1 MKSHWFN
8 QCNPVK
14 LIPVKP
20 YQTGRLRNEKS
31 AMKASTKPYAITG
44 FLLLSIMVTV
54 LLITATNEALT
65 VHPAA
70 GITAILITSG
80 TFIAIFLEGK
90 TLLHDTIEPVAFS
103 RKFFEFAAV
112 FLGGVFTFYL
122 STNLGLGA
130 VIASSLVGI
139 LAAMIIPKY
148 GAAAYC
154 GSFVGMSSFSLF
166 SNYTG
171 VALASAIAGI
181 VYVLS
186 RDVFGGFGGKLGTI
200 AFLGASIAAVILGRE
215 FLMTNLAD
223 WNTNLWVLVFAFI
236 AAPLTFYLNCYLG
249 NGPVLASGAIGLVG
263 GLILPVLF
271 PQIGGQLAIVVICAS
286 FTGMSNKKRCP
297 HFWHMLVAG
306 LFTGILF
313 VFSTPLLGG
322 AGGKLGTIAFASIIS
337 TNGFIDLYHLIH
349 GEGASHPSISA

>member
-1 MKSHWFN
+1 
-8 QCNPVK
+8 
-14 LIPVKP
+14 
-20 YQTGRLRNEKS
+20 
-31 AMKASTKPYAITG
+31 
-44 FLLLSIMVTV
+44 MVIV
-54 LLITATNEALT
+54 LLIFATDEAWT

-70 GITAILITSG
+70 GIAAILITSG

-90 TLLHDTIEPVAFS
+90 TLLNVEIEPVDFS
-103 RKFFEFAAV
+103 RKFFEFLAV
-112 FLGGVFTFYL
+112 FLGGVVTFYL

-130 VIASSLVGI
+130 VIASSVVGI
-139 LAAMIIPKY
+139 LAAMIVPKY

-154 GSFVGMSSFSLF
+154 GSFVGMSSYSLF
-166 SNYTG
+166 STYSA
-171 VALASAIAGI
+171 VALASAISGV

-186 RDVFGGFGGKLGTI
+186 RDIFSGFGGKLGTI
-200 AFLGASIAAVILGRE
+200 AFIGGTIAAVILGRE
-215 FLMTNLAD
+215 FLITPVAD
-223 WNTNLWVLVFAFI
+223 WTTNLWVLFFAFI

-249 NGPVLASGAIGLVG
+249 NGPVLASGAVGLLG

-271 PQIGGQLAIVVICAS
+271 PLIGTQLAIVVICAS

-297 HFWHMLVAG
+297 TMWHMLVAG

-337 TNGFIDLYHLIH
+337 TNGFIDIYHLVH
-349 GEGASHPSISA
+349 GSAVQHQECK

>member
-1 MKSHWFN
+1 
-8 QCNPVK
+8 
-14 LIPVKP
+14 
-20 YQTGRLRNEKS
+20 
-31 AMKASTKPYAITG
+31 
-44 FLLLSIMVTV
+44 
-54 LLITATNEALT
+54 

-80 TFIAIFLEGK
+80 TFIAIYLEGK
-90 TLLHDTIEPVAFS
+90 SLLNDEIKPVDLS
-103 RKFFEFAAV
+103 RKIFEFIAV
-112 FLGGVFTFYL
+112 FGGGVVTFYL

-130 VIASSLVGI
+130 VIASSVAGI
-139 LAAMIIPKY
+139 LAAMIVPKY

-154 GSFVGMSSFSLF
+154 GSFVGMSSFSLL
-166 SNYTG
+166 STYSS
-171 VALASAIAGI
+171 VALASAVAGI

-200 AFLGASIAAVILGRE
+200 AFIGATIAAVILGRE
-215 FLMTNLAD
+215 FMITPVAD

-236 AAPLTFYLNCYLG
+236 AAQLTFYLNCYLG
-249 NGPVLASGAIGLVG
+249 NGPVLASGAVGLLG
-263 GLILPVLF
+263 GLILPVVI
-271 PQIGGQLAIVVICAS
+271 PEIGGQLAVGVICAS

-297 HFWHMLVAG
+297 TLWHMLVSG

-337 TNGFIDLYHLIH
+337 TNGFIDIYHIVHGRLYDIN
-349 GEGASHPSISA
+349 